1 MISKAFCYYCFFLF
15 FVFLHRS
22 TSIVS
27 LMDFE
32 ERNKRPD
39 FAISGLSR
47 WQNTTHSG
55 FSRGGLAFSSM
66 GVAGVGLNLQR
77 QYVDSTGLPSQHHS
91 LLFTDQYLDETP
103 LPRAVSTTLLN
114 NPHSLQFSGPIFDR
128 QSQFVVRDPTL
139 NFKPAMRRSH
149 SMNDLRF
156 SDPFVSNWQ
165 FQPGQPFSY
174 VIQMP
179 NQQRSRL
186 SIGAES
192 DEIQRSYK
200 DVAL

>member
-1 MISKAFCYYCFFLF
+1 
-15 FVFLHRS
+15 
-22 TSIVS
+22 
-27 LMDFE
+27 MDFE
-32 ERNKRPD
+32 ERNKRPN
-39 FAISGLSR
+39 FSVSGLSR
-47 WQNTTHSG
+47 WQNTANSG

-77 QYVDSTGLPSQHHS
+77 QYVDATGRPSQHHS

-103 LPRAVSTTLLN
+103 LSRAVSTTLLN
-114 NPHSLQFSGPIFDR
+114 HPHSLQFSGPIFDR

-139 NFKPAMRRSH
+139 NFKPAMRRAH

-174 VIQMP
+174 IIPMP